1 MTYEFEG
8 KTEKDAIEKAV
19 AELNL
24 NADQFDVEIL
34 ETQKKSLF
42 KSGHVKIRVIV
53 DDEDSGMKSD
63 ENDASRPVSGKLIPQ
78 DEFEQKLVDFIR
90 NIIERMGYSASVDVF
105 FREDKKI
112 GIRLDSDSSS
122 ILIGRKG
129 QNTGVLILFVLDS
142 HDIRIMTGVGIE
154 GVLTDAQCSKIIHDD
169 MTPAFRAGQYGDGLC
184 LGALRIYEI
193 CTDGEAPEELLSIRS
208 VTNRGEYGEDELT
221 DAEIMGIIGVFT
233 GLFILIALI
242 LYWASV
248 KRCPKCGKR
257 RAHATREQVLV
268 AATYASAGQGLRTY
282 CCRNCGNTFNV
293 TFVIPRRQRT
303 VYVSGGGRSGMGGF
317 GGGGSWGG
325 GSTFGGGA
333 GGKW

>member
-53 DDEDSGMKSD
+53 DDEDSGKKSD

-78 DEFEQKLVDFIR
+78 DEFEQKLVDFIK

-129 QNTGVLILFVLDS
+129 KNLDALQLLANVYAGHLGREDVRVILDTENYRVRREENLVHLAYTSADKVRSTRLSVLLEPMNPYDRRIIHTTLNDISDIETKSEGEGLFKQV
-142 HDIRIMTGVGIE
+142 RIM
-154 GVLTDAQCSKIIHDD
+154 LKS
-169 MTPAFRAGQYGDGLC
+169 Y
-184 LGALRIYEI
+184 
-193 CTDGEAPEELLSIRS
+193 
-208 VTNRGEYGEDELT
+208 
-221 DAEIMGIIGVFT
+221 
-233 GLFILIALI
+233 
-242 LYWASV
+242 
-248 KRCPKCGKR
+248 
-257 RAHATREQVLV
+257 
-268 AATYASAGQGLRTY
+268 
-282 CCRNCGNTFNV
+282 
-293 TFVIPRRQRT
+293 
-303 VYVSGGGRSGMGGF
+303 
-317 GGGGSWGG
+317 
-325 GSTFGGGA
+325 
-333 GGKW
+333 